1 MNEPSE
7 RTEADQALEQ
17 LLTRTVRDLPLRR
30 APPALESRV
39 LRELQRRAA
48 LPWWGRSFSH
58 WPMGARA
65 AFAAVCVLLVKW
77 TFQGGAWAVGALG
90 SLHDSGALSMPWM
103 QRLAAEAGALQQL
116 AASLARAVPP
126 EWLFDGL
133 AVGAMLYAALFGLG
147 IAAYRTL
154 YLNHPQLAGDR
165 P

>member
-7 RTEADQALEQ
+7 RSEADQALEQ

-39 LRELQRRAA
+39 LRELERRAA
-48 LPWWGRSFSH
+48 LSWWRRSFSH

-65 AFAAVCVLLVKW
+65 AFAAVCVLLVRW

-103 QRLAAEAGALQQL
+103 QRAAAAAGALQQL
-116 AASLARAVPP
+116 ATSLARAVPP

-133 AVGAMLYAALFGLG
+133 AVGAVLYTALFGLG

-154 YLNHPQLAGDR
+154 YLNPQQLAGDR

>member
-7 RTEADQALEQ
+7 RSEADQALEQ

-39 LRELQRRAA
+39 LRELERRAA
-48 LPWWGRSFSH
+48 LSWWRRSFSH

-65 AFAAVCVLLVKW
+65 AFAVVCVLLVRW

-103 QRLAAEAGALQQL
+103 RRAAAEAGALQQL

-133 AVGAMLYAALFGLG
+133 VVGAVLYTALLGLG

-154 YLNHPQLAGDR
+154 YLNHQQLAGDR